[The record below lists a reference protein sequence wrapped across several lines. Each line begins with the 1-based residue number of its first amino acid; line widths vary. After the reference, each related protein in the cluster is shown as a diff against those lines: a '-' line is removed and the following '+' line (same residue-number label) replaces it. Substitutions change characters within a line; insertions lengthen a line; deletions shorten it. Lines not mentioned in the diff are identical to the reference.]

1 MELDASPGNH
11 GVTQRERCI
20 IKRRVNREHH
30 SNFNAGYINID
41 EQYLHRTGIRGRKV
55 YILYCLIFILV
66 VLALLNI
73 LMTAGILYM
82 LRLTPAGMEMLEF
95 IPNNNLLRFLA
106 DTTLPSVK
114 VFQGGVGSRHASSL
128 QIDSG
133 QQIILNASSSKI
145 KDVEGGLE
153 PKKIQFHSVDEFGV
167 LDRETKATLFSSK
180 FQTWTNVQNPG
191 LNLHVPSLSTGH
203 IQSKAGVDRLVMEAN
218 SMYLTGMEG
227 FDMLSQDKHIHI
239 NTGHSLLI
247 QSKVGNINIE
257 ASNHVFISKDIQNS
271 SQFSPN
277 SSILVYK
284 VCVCMPSVS
293 IHKLKSNLGEI
304 GDILEADQDDLDF
317 LKKFLNNPA
326 LKNILQVKDKLEDE
340 NPLEPVTEESAGKLA
355 TDAVNVLGPS
365 LDDNEQAQE
374 LEDILSNPHL
384 GALLRAHDDVAD
396 RNYGDEVEEESQL
409 FSPPPP
415 LSMFSNMPDQVR
427 LVGIRREKN
436 APLGITVKIDE
447 RAELVIARILS
458 GSMIDK
464 QGLLHVGDI
473 IKEVNGIP
481 VSTPEQL
488 MDIIRSTDAGITLKI
503 IQNYTEQQPQAQK
516 YVKAH
521 FNYDPQR
528 DRLIPCKDAGLPFK
542 DGDILHIMSTEDPN
556 WWQAKIVT
564 EDVDGPTGLIPA
576 QQLEEKRQAYV
587 QPDYD
592 YSKSSL
598 FCGLKKRKKRTIKYS
613 TRNHK
618 DFDNCNITIYEEVT
632 RMPPFQRKTL
642 VLVGANHV
650 GRRSMKERLIR
661 DDPRRFG
668 AVMPHTSREPRKG
681 EEHGKGYFFD
691 TRENMEADIK
701 EGKFL
706 EFGEFNGNLYGTK
719 LESIHYT
726 VQQGKMCVL
735 DVNPTSLKVL
745 KNAEYMP
752 YIVFLAAPS
761 ATVQGLMWEEGR
773 RRGKAGKQGGQVEMR
788 TERDFLIAVEES
800 AQIERVYKQYF
811 DLTVVNDDF
820 EETYRELKKAL
831 TDLSAATQWVPVDW
845 VY

>member
-1 MELDASPGNH
+1 MPAA
-11 GVTQRERCI
+11 TRE
-20 IKRRVNREHH
+20 
-30 SNFNAGYINID
+30 A
-41 EQYLHRTGIRGRKV
+41 Q
-55 YILYCLIFILV
+55 
-66 VLALLNI
+66 
-73 LMTAGILYM
+73 
-82 LRLTPAGMEMLEF
+82 
-95 IPNNNLLRFLA
+95 
-106 DTTLPSVK
+106 
-114 VFQGGVGSRHASSL
+114 
-128 QIDSG
+128 DSG
-133 QQIILNASSSKI
+133 L
-145 KDVEGGLE
+145 V
-153 PKKIQFHSVDEFGV
+153 
-167 LDRETKATLFSSK
+167 
-180 FQTWTNVQNPG
+180 
-191 LNLHVPSLSTGH
+191 SL
-203 IQSKAGVDRLVMEAN
+203 
-218 SMYLTGMEG
+218 
-227 FDMLSQDKHIHI
+227 
-239 NTGHSLLI
+239 
-247 QSKVGNINIE
+247 
-257 ASNHVFISKDIQNS
+257 
-271 SQFSPN
+271 
-277 SSILVYK
+277 
-284 VCVCMPSVS
+284 
-293 IHKLKSNLGEI
+293 HKLKTNLNEI
-304 GDILEADQDDLDF
+304 GDIVEADQDDLDF
-317 LKKFLNNPA
+317 LKNFLNNPA
-326 LKNILQVKDKLEDE
+326 LKSILQTKDTLEDD

-355 TDAVNVLGPS
+355 SDAVNALGPS

-374 LEDILSNPHL
+374 LEDILSNPHI

-396 RNYGDEVEEESQL
+396 RNYGDETEEDSQL

-458 GSMIDK
+458 GSQIDK
-464 QGLLHVGDI
+464 QGLLHVGDV

-488 MDIIRSTDAGITLKI
+488 MDIIRSTDQGITLKI
-503 IQNYTEQQPQAQK
+503 VQNFAEHQPQAQK

-556 WWQAKIVT
+556 WWQAKIVN
-564 EDVDGPTGLIPA
+564 EEGDGPTGLIPA

-598 FCGLKKRKKRTIKYS
+598 FCGLKKRKKRTIKYT

-618 DFDNCNITIYEEVT
+618 DFDKCNITIYEEVT

-668 AVMPHTSREPRKG
+668 AVMPHTSRTPRQG

-701 EGKFL
+701 AGKYL

-761 ATVQGLMWEEGR
+761 ADVQRIMWEEGR
-773 RRGKAGKQGGQVEMR
+773 RKGVAGKKGHGTVEMR
-788 TERDFLIAVEES
+788 SEKDFLRTVEES

-811 DLTVVNDDF
+811 DVTLVNDDF

-831 TDLSAATQWVPVDW
+831 SDLSAATQWVPVDW